1 VWYDPGV
8 RRVLRILV
16 TAAAVLSLVLCVA
29 MVALVS
35 FAAAG
40 NGHRGWAGERAGV
53 VLAVQ
58 ARDGAV
64 SVVAGRPARP
74 GEPPDLSDLRA
85 TDPGG
90 FFARG
95 PWLTTLH
102 GAAVRT
108 GPASWRYVGRPRFG
122 VVRGRAVGAPAWAAG
137 LAAAAAGLPP
147 LQWAA
152 SRVRRSVGR
161 RRAASGRCPFCG
173 YDLRATPGRCP
184 ECGRVPAT

>member
-1 VWYDPGV
+1 M
-8 RRVLRILV
+8 RRLLRILLNV
-16 TAAAVLSLVLCVA
+16 ATVLSLLMCA
-29 MVALVS
+29 AAAALVW

-40 NGHRGWAGERAGV
+40 DGHRGWAGERAGV

-64 SVVAGRPARP
+64 SVVVGRPARP
-74 GEPPDLSDLRA
+74 GEPDLSDLRA

-122 VVRGRAVGAPAWAAG
+122 VVRGRAAGAPAWAAG
-137 LAAAAAGLPP
+137 LAAVVTGLPP
-147 LQWAA
+147 LWWAA
-152 SRVRRSVGR
+152 SRARRLAGR
-161 RRAASGRCPFCG
+161 RRAAAGLCPACG
-173 YDLRATPGRCP
+173 YDLRATPQRCP
-184 ECGRVPAT
+184 ECGRVPG